1 MWQAMVAEAKRQ
13 TQPQGRQ
20 KPEDALVEA
29 DKGSDDEEKQ
39 NECNNDIPGSEHA
52 GSTQNS
58 QPQPIAHISK
68 TQGHR
73 TKTATHE
80 EKGGTR
86 LPEAANRASQHA
98 KDPANPTRVQD
109 ILDKINI
116 GPDLTEVQ

>member
-1 MWQAMVAEAKRQ
+1 MK
-13 TQPQGRQ
+13 
-20 KPEDALVEA
+20 A
-29 DKGSDDEEKQ
+29 DKGSDDDKKQ
-39 NECNNDIPGSEHA
+39 NKHNDDIPGSEHA

-73 TKTATHE
+73 TKTETHQ

-86 LPEAANRASQHA
+86 LPEAANRASQCA
-98 KDPANPTRVQD
+98 KDPANPARVQD

-116 GPDLTEVQ
+116 GPDLTEAQ